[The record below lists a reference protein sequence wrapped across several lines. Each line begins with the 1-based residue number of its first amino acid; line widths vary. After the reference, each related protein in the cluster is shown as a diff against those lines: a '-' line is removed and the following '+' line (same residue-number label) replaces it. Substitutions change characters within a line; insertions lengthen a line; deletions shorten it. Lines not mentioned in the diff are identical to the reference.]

1 MAYLDRATALDPQ
14 LSTDLL
20 ISRDLLTSTGPLH
33 ATGDPT
39 PGDRPSAPEQD
50 APADLLGR
58 APAQDSPEQNST
70 THHDDPAFTDPSRV
84 GQDPARQPT
93 DLLLA
98 DLARLVAIPS
108 VGALPQHAADL
119 HRSARLVADL
129 FEGVGMPHVEIL
141 DDVAAPAVLGHWPG
155 PPGTPTVCLYAH
167 HDVQPV
173 GDLDQWR
180 CDPWALTERG
190 DRLFGRGTADDKAGI
205 ALHLATLRAFA
216 GRPPVGVTIF
226 IEGEEEIG
234 SPRLDDFMARHGHRL
249 EADAFIVADSG
260 NWAQGQPS
268 FTVALR
274 GVTGCVVEV
283 RTLDHGVH
291 SGQYGGV
298 LPDAVTALIQL
309 LASLHH
315 PDGSVAVPGLTT
327 NLHFGID
334 YPNARYRQESGI
346 LDGVGFLGSGSIA
359 DRAWAGPA
367 ITVIGMDVTPIAEA
381 SNTLAPSARAAIS
394 LRVPPT
400 IDSADAQAK
409 LIAHLKE
416 HAPWGAHLTITPATT
431 GDPAL
436 VDLTSPLAARATQ
449 AYTEAFSRAP
459 VHMGQGGSIPLVNAL
474 LKSFP
479 RATVLATAVCDPES
493 RMHAPNESVHL
504 GDLLG
509 QLRAQVRFLEL
520 LGQLPQ

>member
-14 LSTDLL
+14 ISTDLL
-20 ISRDLLTSTGPLH
+20 SSRDLLTSTGPLH

-39 PGDRPSAPEQD
+39 HGDRPTAPD
-50 APADLLGR
+50 HLPAADSVDGAPAR
-58 APAQDSPEQNST
+58 DSSDPDPT
-70 THHDDPAFTDPSRV
+70 AHHDDPTATA
-84 GQDPARQPT
+84 PAHPGHNPAHRPT
-93 DLLLA
+93 HLLVA

-108 VGALPQHAADL
+108 VGSLPQHAADL
-119 HRSARLVADL
+119 DRSARLVADL
-129 FEGVGMPHVEIL
+129 FKGVGVPQVEIL

-173 GDLDQWR
+173 GDLAEWR
-180 CDPWALTERG
+180 SDPWTLTGRG

-216 GRPPVGVTIF
+216 GRPPVGVKIF
-226 IEGEEEIG
+226 VEGEEETG
-234 SPRLDDFMARHGHRL
+234 SPHLDDFMARHGHRL

-274 GVTGCVVEV
+274 GVTGCTVEV

-298 LPDAVTALIQL
+298 LPDAVTALIHL

-315 PDGSVAVPGLTT
+315 PDGSVAVPGLETD
-327 NLHFGID
+327 LHFDLD
-334 YPNARYRQESGI
+334 YPHARYRRESGI
-346 LDGVGFLGSGSIA
+346 LDGVRYLGSGSIA

-367 ITVIGMDVTPIAEA
+367 ITVIGLDVTPIAEA
-381 SNTLAPSARAAIS
+381 SNTLAPSARARIS

-400 IDSADAQAK
+400 ISGADAQAK
-409 LIAHLKE
+409 LIAHLSQ
-416 HAPWGAHLTITPATT
+416 HVPWGAHLTITPATT

-436 VDLTSPLAARATQ
+436 VDLTSPLAAKATQ
-449 AYTEAFSRAP
+449 AYTEAFSRPP

-474 LKSFP
+474 VDAFP
-479 RATVLATAVCDPES
+479 EATVLATAVCDPES
-493 RMHAPNESVHL
+493 RMHAPDESVHL

-509 QLRAQVRFLEL
+509 QVRAQVRFLEL
-520 LGQLPQ
+520 LGQLQQ